1 MTETQTNNNNLS
13 VSKVLASSGSFK
25 IELIDKI
32 GTMDN
37 PTLIEISQ
45 SLAIEYGQRSVLTE
59 KTIDIYFNRDGS
71 LPLIARFQDD
81 IIGYIIGLPLES
93 LSQEPWA
100 RLDENYGKFN
110 TVYTY
115 AFVIKNKYK
124 GNVYAKILKKVYLN
138 WAKKRDGIRFVTGH
152 VMLGISSRFTGE
164 IKIVDRI
171 ENWQGTGKTFEYYR
185 RDLDPERIYACRT
198 NPPLTDRI

>member
-1 MTETQTNNNNLS
+1 MTETQPNNNQLS

-124 GNVYAKILKKVYLN
+124 GNGYAKILKKVYLN

-152 VMLGISSRFTGE
+152 VTLGISSRFTGE

-185 RDLDPERIYACRT
+185 RDLDPERSNASRT

>member
-124 GNVYAKILKKVYLN
+124 GNGYAKILKKVYLN

-185 RDLDPERIYACRT
+185 RYLDPERIYASRT